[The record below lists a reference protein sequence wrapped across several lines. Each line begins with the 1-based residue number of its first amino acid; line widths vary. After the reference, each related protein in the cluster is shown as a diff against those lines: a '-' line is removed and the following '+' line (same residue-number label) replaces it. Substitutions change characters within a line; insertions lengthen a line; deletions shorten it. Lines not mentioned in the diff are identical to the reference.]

1 MRPLHRSIPAIM
13 IAGLA
18 ALTTGCQPYQPVGTL
33 LDPPVPLEDFAL
45 PDVEGGTFRLSDQ
58 AGRLVLIFFGYTT
71 CPDIC
76 PATLAQVARAVDQLG
91 SDADQVR
98 VVFVSV
104 DPQRDTPEQIR
115 AYLDAFNDTFV
126 GLRTTDLAVLDGVL
140 QQFGAFYTIDP
151 VEGESGYTV
160 THTSALFVV
169 DPEGQLREV
178 ISFGATADQI
188 AADVRYLL
196 KQR

>member
-1 MRPLHRSIPAIM
+1 MQSLYRSISVST
-13 IAGLA
+13 IALLA
-18 ALTTGCQPYQPVGTL
+18 VVITGCQPFKPVGTL
-33 LDPPVPLEDFAL
+33 LEPPMPLEDFAL
-45 PDVEGGTFRLSDQ
+45 PDVEGGTFYLSDQ

-76 PATLAQVARAVDQLG
+76 PATLAQVARAVEQLG
-91 SDADQVR
+91 SDAGQVR

-115 AYLDAFNDTFV
+115 TYLDAFNDSFV
-126 GLRTTDLAVLDGVL
+126 GLRTTDLAALDGVL

-151 VEGESGYTV
+151 VEGDSSYTV
-160 THTSALFVV
+160 THTSTLFVV
-169 DPEGQLREV
+169 DPEGRLREV

-188 AADVRYLL
+188 AADIRYLL
-196 KQR
+196 RQR

>member
-18 ALTTGCQPYQPVGTL
+18 ALATGCQPYQPVGTL
-33 LDPPVPLEDFAL
+33 LDPPLPLQDFAL
-45 PDVEGGTFRLSDQ
+45 PEVEGGTFHLSDQ
-58 AGRLVLIFFGYTT
+58 AGELVLIFFGYTT

-76 PATLAQVARAVDQLG
+76 PATLAQVARAVEQLG

-115 AYLDAFNDTFV
+115 AYLDAFNDSFV
-126 GLRTTDLAVLDGVL
+126 GLRTTDLVALDGVL
-140 QQFGAFYTIDP
+140 QRFGAFYEIDP
-151 VEGESGYTV
+151 SEGAAGYTV

-169 DPEGQLREV
+169 DREGRLSEV
-178 ISFGATADQI
+178 IPFGATADQI